1 MFPSPRSATGLTH
14 LDSPH
19 TQQRSLPGL
28 PSFEQFTEGLWGY
41 RRTDITATATQSPI
55 LPSPFA
61 SPAASVDSPNFKPV
75 LHPRPS
81 QEAQQAAP
89 VPGPIALFPPPPP
102 VRYALPP
109 TTAAPPAGGVRQPY
123 YEDDQPTKPGDDLT
137 KIPLGWS
144 YKEAL
149 DAVSSPLSLPQP
161 PTAPT
166 QLTLPR

>member
-1 MFPSPRSATGLTH
+1 MFPSPRSAAGLTH

-41 RRTDITATATQSPI
+41 RRTDITATATQPPI
-55 LPSPFA
+55 LPSPFT
-61 SPAASVDSPNFKPV
+61 SPAASVDSPNFPPV
-75 LHPRPS
+75 LHRRPS
-81 QEAQQAAP
+81 QDSQQAAP

-109 TTAAPPAGGVRQPY
+109 TTAAPSVGDVRHPSH
-123 YEDDQPTKPGDDLT
+123 EDVRPTKSGDDLT

-149 DAVSSPLSLPQP
+149 DAVSLPVPSHPHP
-161 PTAPT
+161 PFPSTS
-166 QLTLPR
+166 